1 MSSIMS
7 ESKNKTTHTYI
18 SLYWRCQ
25 LLGWGT
31 VSLYWAY
38 VVFSRD
44 DYGYFYTFLNYVL
57 DIGIGIFLTHL
68 YRAVAIKLNWKALS
82 LGELFV
88 RVVPSIIIM
97 SVLYAFLVNLKWYTY
112 WNWIGEWSFADG
124 EASSVSESL
133 LYWDPVLITGLRL
146 MSIWVLAYHLYHYYQ
161 REIKTA
167 QQNAELSV
175 IAKQAQLDNLAVQL
189 NPHFLFNSLNSIKSL
204 VIEDPKTARRA
215 IDLLSDILRSSLYEK
230 DAPFISIKD
239 ELGLVK
245 DYIELEKVRFEE
257 RLNMSINMDKALE
270 NFMIPPLSIQ
280 LLVENAIKHGID
292 KRINGGTIELSIRES
307 EEKLEIKVQNPG
319 RMTDKGSENGIG
331 LKNLSKRLALQYNG
345 EASLTLKNESE
356 DQVTATIRIPNQ
368 KK

>member
-1 MSSIMS
+1 M
-7 ESKNKTTHTYI
+7 NKYI

-38 VVFSRD
+38 VVFTRD

-57 DIGIGIFLTHL
+57 DIGIGIFLTHI
-68 YRAVAIKLNWKALS
+68 YRSVALKLNWKALS

-97 SVLYAFLVNLKWYTY
+97 SVLYAFLVNVKWYGY

-124 EASSVSESL
+124 EASSLSESL

-204 VIEDPKTARRA
+204 VIEDPQTARRA

-230 DAPFISIKD
+230 DAPLIAIKD

-257 RLNMSINMDKALE
+257 RLNMSINMEDALE
-270 NFMIPPLSIQ
+270 NYMIPPLSIQ
-280 LLVENAIKHGID
+280 LLVENSIKHGID
-292 KRINGGTIELSIRES
+292 KRIHGGTINLSIV
-307 EEKLEIKVQNPG
+307 KKDTHLEIEVQNPG
-319 RMTDKGSENGIG
+319 YLVDKGSETGIG

-345 EASLTLKNESE
+345 EASLTLQNEIK
-356 DQVTATIRIPNQ
+356 DQVTAVIRIPIN